1 MKKTSVTV
9 SFDEEKLYA
18 LKMYLEQKSTKVED
32 ELEKSLE
39 SLYAKN
45 VPAGVRDFIE
55 MKTGRVSSVS
65 PKQRNRKQTSHR
77 QELQISD
84 NEEKGSS

>member
-39 SLYAKN
+39 SMYAKN

-55 MKTGRVSSVS
+55 MKTGNIFSVS
-65 PKQRNRKQTSHR
+65 PKQKNRKQTSHR

-84 NEEKGSS
+84 NEEKAGS

>member
-39 SLYAKN
+39 SMYAKN

-55 MKTGRVSSVS
+55 MKTGSVSSVS

>member
-55 MKTGRVSSVS
+55 MKTGRVSSAA
-65 PKQRNRKQTSHR
+65 PKQRDQKQNPHR
-77 QELQISD
+77 QEFPISE
-84 NEEKGSS
+84 NK